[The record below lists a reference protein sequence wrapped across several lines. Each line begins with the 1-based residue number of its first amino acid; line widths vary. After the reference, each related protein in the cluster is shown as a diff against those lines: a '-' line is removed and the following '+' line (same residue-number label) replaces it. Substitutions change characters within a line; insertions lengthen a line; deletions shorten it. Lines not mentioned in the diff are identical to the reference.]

1 LLGGEERVFRVTP
14 VQVDPKTWVLAIQ
27 GAIDLSNVAEL
38 QEEFTALFEKGI
50 YRIIVDLERVSF
62 ISSAGFGCLLN
73 SRETI
78 LTEGG
83 SLVFAGTTRHVREI
97 FDLLGISSFLS
108 FAPDLGGARALLER

>member
-1 LLGGEERVFRVTP
+1 MFRVTP
-14 VQVDPKTWVLAIQ
+14 VPVDPKTMVLAVQ
-27 GAIDLSNVAEL
+27 GAIDLSSLAEL
-38 QEEFTALFEKGI
+38 QEAFAAVFEKGL
-50 YRIIVDLERVSF
+50 YRIILDLERVTF

-78 LTEGG
+78 LTQGG

-108 FAPDLGGARALLER
+108 FAPDLGGALALMER

>member
-1 LLGGEERVFRVTP
+1 VWEDARVFRITQ
-14 VQVDPKTWVLAIQ
+14 VQIDPKTMVLAVQ
-27 GAIDLSNVAEL
+27 GAIDLSNVAEM
-38 QEEFTALFEKGI
+38 QEAFSAVFEKGF

-78 LTEGG
+78 LTQGG
-83 SLVFAGTTRHVREI
+83 NLVFAGTTRHVREI

-108 FAPDLGGARALLER
+108 FAPDLGGALALMER